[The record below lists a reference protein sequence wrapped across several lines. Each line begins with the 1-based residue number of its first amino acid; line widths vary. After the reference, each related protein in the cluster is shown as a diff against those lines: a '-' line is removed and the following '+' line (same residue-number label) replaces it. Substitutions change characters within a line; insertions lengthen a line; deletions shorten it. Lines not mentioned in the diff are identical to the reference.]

1 MVCTR
6 LLMHTMSEQDTQAR
20 RRRREHS
27 PTLKRELIERS
38 LQPGASV
45 SGIALDS
52 GINANL
58 LFKWRRQHLR
68 ADARATA
75 PAMSM
80 PVLLPVTIELPKPQT
95 AMASPPSASVP
106 AARANTSIIEIEIGV
121 ARVRLRG
128 SVDEHSLRMVLT
140 ALWSEPL
147 KLPQRGHRI

>member
-6 LLMHTMSEQDTQAR
+6 LLVHTMSEQDTQAR

-27 PTLKRELIERS
+27 ATLKRELIERS

-68 ADARATA
+68 SQAPGTVAGTAT
-75 PAMSM
+75 PI
-80 PVLLPVTIELPKPQT
+80 LLPVTIESPLPQSAAVAAAPPP
-95 AMASPPSASVP
+95 ASAP
-106 AARANTSIIEIEIGV
+106 RALAGVIEIETGG

-128 SVDEHSLRMVLT
+128 SVDEANLRTVLT
-140 ALWSEPL
+140 TLRSLA
-147 KLPQRGHRI
+147 

>member
-1 MVCTR
+1 MPGMVCTK
-6 LLMHTMSEQDTQAR
+6 LLVHTMSEQDTQAR

-68 ADARATA
+68 SEARAAASCVAT
-75 PAMSM
+75 PI
-80 PVLLPVTIELPKPQT
+80 LLPVTIE
-95 AMASPPSASVP
+95 SPPAQSAAGAATPPP
-106 AARANTSIIEIEIGV
+106 ASAPRALGGVIEIEIGG

-128 SVDEHSLRMVLT
+128 GIDEASLRTVLA
-140 ALWSEPL
+140 ALRSL
-147 KLPQRGHRI
+147 A

>member
-1 MVCTR
+1 VPGMVCTR
-6 LLMHTMSEQDTQAR
+6 LLVHTMSEQDTQAR

-27 PTLKRELIERS
+27 PTLKLELIERS

-68 ADARATA
+68 SDAGATA
-75 PAMSM
+75 TTSSP
-80 PVLLPVTIELPKPQT
+80 PVLLPVTIESPTLQT
-95 AMASPPSASVP
+95 EAVAAPPLLPPSLP
-106 AARANTSIIEIEIGV
+106 TARANTSVIEIEIGG

-128 SVDEHSLRMVLT
+128 SVDEASLRTVLT
-140 ALWSEPL
+140 ALRSL
-147 KLPQRGHRI
+147 A